1 MRKPVPMRS
10 CGMHFR
16 PVQSWLVL
24 LVIAAYFGLLYA
36 ISVLTSRGAGNS
48 AFFIGERRSP
58 WPVVAFGMIG
68 ASLSGVTFIS
78 VPGLVGSDQWSY
90 LQMVLGYLPGY
101 AVIAFV
107 LMPLYY
113 RLGLTSIYGYLGQRF
128 GRSSYLTGAW
138 FFLLSRSLG
147 SAARLYLVALVLQ
160 FLVFDALKVPFVL
173 TVAITLALI
182 WLYTHKGGMRTIIWT
197 DSLQTLFMLAAVGIT
212 VWLIG
217 DRMGWSLGQ
226 VFAEVK
232 ASELSRVFFF
242 DDPKPGTYFWKQF
255 LGGMFIAIAM
265 TGLDQDMMQ
274 KNLSCRSI
282 GDAQK
287 NMVSFSVVLV
297 GVNIVFLTLGAL
309 LFIYA
314 ERMGI
319 ELPAKAD
326 QVYPMLATQ
335 GGLPLIA
342 GLLFVLGLIA
352 AAYSSADSALTALTT
367 SVCVDVLSIEER
379 PEAEREQLR
388 KRVHVITT
396 VVMAVLILGFWLL
409 NDDSVIKTV
418 FKVAGYTYGPLLG
431 LFAFGMLTRA
441 QVRDAWVPVVA
452 ILSPVITYVLD
463 AWSVEL
469 FNGYRFGFE
478 LLLVNGAITFLGMV
492 LLGVSRRAPIA

>member
-1 MRKPVPMRS
+1 MSPA
-10 CGMHFR
+10 
-16 PVQSWLVL
+16 LVL
-24 LVIAAYFGLLYA
+24 LVIALYFGLLYA
-36 ISVLTSRGAGNS
+36 ISVVTSRGAGNS
-48 AFFIGERRSP
+48 AFFLGERKSP

-78 VPGLVGSDQWSY
+78 VPGLVGTDKWSY

-107 LMPLYY
+107 LLPLYY

-147 SAARLYLVALVLQ
+147 SAARLYLVAIVLQ
-160 FLVFDALKVPFVL
+160 FLVFDALHLPFVL
-173 TVAITLALI
+173 TVALTIALI
-182 WLYTHKGGMRTIIWT
+182 WLYTHRGGMRTIIWT
-197 DSLQTLFMLAAVGIT
+197 DTLQTLFMLLAVGIT

-217 DRMGWSLGQ
+217 DGLGWGIGQ
-226 VFAEVK
+226 TLAQVK
-232 ASELSRVFFF
+232 ASDLSRAFFF

-287 NMVSFSVVLV
+287 NMVSFSIVLV
-297 GVNIVFLTLGAL
+297 GVNLVFLTLGTL
-309 LFIYA
+309 LFLYA
-314 ERMGI
+314 DRMGI
-319 ELPAKAD
+319 ALPAKAD

-335 GGLPLIA
+335 GGLPVIA

-367 SVCVDVLSIEER
+367 SVCVDVLSIERR
-379 PEAEREQLR
+379 PEAEREPLR
-388 KRVHVITT
+388 KRVHL
-396 VVMAVLILGFWLL
+396 VMSGAMVLLILGFWLL
-409 NDDSVIKTV
+409 NDDSVIKTI

-431 LFAFGMLTRA
+431 LFAFGMLTRMS
-441 QVRDAWVPVVA
+441 VRDAWVPVVA
-452 ILSPVITYVLD
+452 VLSPLFTFGLD
-463 AWSVEL
+463 RYSKEL
-469 FNGYRFGFE
+469 FGGYGFGFE
-478 LLLVNGAITFLGMV
+478 LLLVNGAITFFGM
-492 LLGVSRRAPIA
+492 LLLRIRPASGVAR

>member
-1 MRKPVPMRS
+1 MPV
-10 CGMHFR
+10 
-16 PVQSWLVL
+16 WIVL
-24 LVIAAYFGLLYA
+24 IVIAAYFGLLYA
-36 ISVLTSRGAGNS
+36 ISVITSRGAGNS
-48 AFFIGERRSP
+48 AFFLGERKSP
-58 WPVVAFGMIG
+58 WYIIAFGMIG

-78 VPGLVGSDQWSY
+78 VPGLVGKDQWSY

-160 FLVFDALKVPFVL
+160 YLVFDALHMPFVL
-173 TVAITLALI
+173 TVVLTIALI

-197 DSLQTLFMLAAVGIT
+197 DTLQTFFMLLAVGIT

-217 DRMGWSLGQ
+217 DRMGWTIWESIAQ
-226 VFAEVK
+226 VK
-232 ASELSRVFFF
+232 ADPLSRIFFF

-255 LGGMFIAIAM
+255 LGGMFIAISM

-287 NMVSFSVVLV
+287 NMVSFSLVLV
-297 GVNIVFLTLGAL
+297 AVNLVFLTLGAL
-309 LFIYA
+309 LFMYA
-314 ERMGI
+314 ERFGI
-319 ELPAKAD
+319 ALPEKAD
-326 QVYPMLATQ
+326 QIYPMLATQ
-335 GGLPLIA
+335 GWLPLIA

-367 SVCVDVLSIEER
+367 SVCVDVLSIEQR
-379 PEAEREQLR
+379 PEAEREPLR
-388 KRVHVITT
+388 KRVHIIMSA
-396 VVMAVLILGFWLL
+396 VMALLILGFWLL
-409 NDDSVIKTV
+409 NDDSVIKTI

-431 LFAFGMLTRA
+431 LFAFGMITRA
-441 QVRDAWVPVVA
+441 AVRDALVPLVA
-452 ILSPVITYVLD
+452 VLSPL
-463 AWSVEL
+463 
-469 FNGYRFGFE
+469 
-478 LLLVNGAITFLGMV
+478 ITFL
-492 LLGVSRRAPIA
+492 L

>member
-1 MRKPVPMRS
+1 MRAWV
-10 CGMHFR
+10 
-16 PVQSWLVL
+16 VL
-24 LVIAAYFGLLYA
+24 LVIAGYFGLLYA
-36 ISVLTSRGAGNS
+36 ISVITSRGAGNS
-48 AFFIGERRSP
+48 AFFLGERKSP
-58 WPVVAFGMIG
+58 WYIIAFGMIG

-78 VPGLVGSDQWSY
+78 VLGLVGKDQWSY

-160 FLVFDALKVPFVL
+160 YLVFDALHVPFVL
-173 TVAITLALI
+173 TVVLTIALI

-197 DSLQTLFMLAAVGIT
+197 DTLQTLFMLLAVGAT

-217 DRMGWSLGQ
+217 ERMGWSIAESIAQ
-226 VFAEVK
+226 VK
-232 ASELSRVFFF
+232 TSPLSRTFFF

-255 LGGMFIAIAM
+255 LGGMFIAICM

-287 NMVSFSVVLV
+287 NMASFSIVLV
-297 GVNIVFLTLGAL
+297 GVNMVFLTLGAL

-314 ERMGI
+314 ERFGI
-319 ELPAKAD
+319 PLPEKAD
-326 QVYPMLATQ
+326 QIYPMLATQ
-335 GGLPLIA
+335 GGLPIIA
-342 GLLFVLGLIA
+342 ALLFVLGIIA

-367 SVCVDVLSIEER
+367 SVCVDVLSIEHR
-379 PEAEREQLR
+379 PEAEREPLR
-388 KRVHVITT
+388 KRVHIIISA
-396 VVMAVLILGFWLL
+396 VMAVLILGFWLL
-409 NDDSVIKTV
+409 NDDSVIKTI

-431 LFAFGMLTRA
+431 LFAFGMITRSA
-441 QVRDAWVPVVA
+441 VRDAWVPVVA
-452 ILSPVITYVLD
+452 VLSPLITFVLD
-463 AWSVEL
+463 RFSVEL
-469 FNGYRFGFE
+469 FDGYEFGFE
-478 LLLVNGAITFLGMV
+478 LLLVNGAITFIG
-492 LLGVSRRAPIA
+492 LLMLRNRPATPSPRAAS

>member
-1 MRKPVPMRS
+1 MPA
-10 CGMHFR
+10 
-16 PVQSWLVL
+16 WLVL
-24 LVIAAYFGLLYA
+24 LVIAAYFGLLYL
-36 ISVLTSRGAGNS
+36 ISVATSRGAGNS
-48 AFFIGERRSP
+48 AFFLGERRSP

-78 VPGLVGSDQWSY
+78 VPGLVGKDQWSY

-113 RLGLTSIYGYLGQRF
+113 RLGLTSIYGYLGRRF

-147 SAARLYLVALVLQ
+147 SAARLYLVAVVLQ
-160 FLVFDALKVPFVL
+160 FLVFDALHVPF
-173 TVAITLALI
+173 AITVLLTIALI

-197 DSLQTLFMLAAVGIT
+197 DTLQTLFMLLAVGVTI
-212 VWLIG
+212 WLIG
-217 DRMGWSLGQ
+217 GKLGWSLGESIAQ
-226 VFAEVK
+226 VK
-232 ASELSRVFFF
+232 ASPLSQVFFF

-287 NMVSFSVVLV
+287 NMVSFSLVLV
-297 GVNIVFLTLGAL
+297 VVNVVFLTLGAL

-314 ERMGI
+314 ERHGI
-319 ELPAKAD
+319 ALPAKAD
-326 QVYPMLATQ
+326 QVYPRLATQ

-367 SVCVDVLSIEER
+367 SVCVDVLTIEQR
-379 PEAEREQLR
+379 PEAEREPLR
-388 KRVHVITT
+388 KRVHIIMSA
-396 VVMAVLILGFWLL
+396 VMAVLILGFWLL
-409 NDDSVIKTV
+409 NDDSVIKTI

-431 LFAFGMLTRA
+431 LFAFGMLTRLA
-441 QVRDAWVPVVA
+441 VRDGWVPVVA
-452 ILSPVITYVLD
+452 VLSPLITFALD
-463 AWSVEL
+463 RYSKEL
-469 FNGYRFGFE
+469 FSGYSFGFE
-478 LLLVNGAITFLGMV
+478 LLLVNGAITFLG
-492 LLGVSRRAPIA
+492 LLLLVRGSAHHHEPGGA

>member
-1 MRKPVPMRS
+1 MPA
-10 CGMHFR
+10 
-16 PVQSWLVL
+16 WLIL

-36 ISVLTSRGAGNS
+36 ISVITSRGASNS
-48 AFFIGERRSP
+48 AFFLGERKSP
-58 WPVVAFGMIG
+58 WYIVAFGMIG

-78 VPGLVGSDQWSY
+78 VPGLVGNDRWSY

-138 FFLLSRSLG
+138 FFLVSRSLG

-160 FLVFDALKVPFVL
+160 YLVFDALHVPFVL
-173 TVAITLALI
+173 TVALTIALI

-197 DSLQTLFMLAAVGIT
+197 DTLQTFFMLLAVSVT

-217 DRMGWSLGQ
+217 EKMGWSIGESI
-226 VFAEVK
+226 AEVK
-232 ASELSRVFFF
+232 GSPLSRIFFF

-255 LGGMFIAIAM
+255 LGGIFIAIAM

-287 NMVSFSVVLV
+287 NMVSFSIVLV

-309 LFIYA
+309 LWRYMQEYHIVPH
-314 ERMGI
+314 R
-319 ELPAKAD
+319 PD
-326 QVYPMLATQ
+326 QIYPMLATD
-335 GGLPLIA
+335 GWLPVSV
-342 GLLFVLGLIA
+342 GLLFILGLIA

-367 SVCVDVLSIEER
+367 SACVDVLSIEKR
-379 PEAEREQLR
+379 PEADREPLR
-388 KRVHVITT
+388 KRVHIIMS
-396 VVMAVLILGFWLL
+396 VVMAVLILGFWVL
-409 NDDSVIKTV
+409 NDDSVIKTI

-431 LFAFGMLTRA
+431 LFAFGMITRVS
-441 QVRDAWVPVVA
+441 VRDAWVPVVA
-452 ILSPVITYVLD
+452 VLSPLITFVLD
-463 AWSVEL
+463 RFSADL
-469 FNGYRFGFE
+469 FAGYKFGFE
-478 LLLVNGAITFLGMV
+478 LLLVNGAITFIG
-492 LLGVSRRAPIA
+492 LLLLERPATTRG